1 MYCNNYCI
9 VFFDKPAKKVSA
21 ALAIVFF
28 FYEKLQMFCYCIFA
42 DGFEIHRFQYFM

>member
-21 ALAIVFF
+21 ALAIDS
-28 FYEKLQMFCYCIFA
+28 YEKLQMFCYCIFA